1 MLLLICWTLLYH
13 QFSQNPL
20 NNLFL
25 FFSGCVIFLS
35 QFIRQIPIA
44 VLFGVFLYLG
54 IISLFSGI
62 QFMEQLRLFFTPR
75 KYHPNKRY
83 IYMVSMISCSVC
95 FRPVKHTH
103 LDKFIFDL
111 LQTGTPE
118 KGRVRA
124 PLLLFSKRGKRA
136 RMPH

>member
-1 MLLLICWTLLYH
+1 MAKVHPIHCIRNASDLKLKHLFLISWTVLYH

-20 NNLFL
+20 NNIFS
-25 FFSGCVIFLS
+25 FSGCVIFLS

-44 VLFGVFLYLG
+44 VLFGVLLYLG

-83 IYMVSMISCSVC
+83 IYMVSMISFSVC
-95 FRPVKHTH
+95 FKPVEQTH
-103 LDKFIFDL
+103 LDQFKFDL
-111 LQTGTPE
+111 LPN
-118 KGRVRA
+118 
-124 PLLLFSKRGKRA
+124 LLI
-136 RMPH
+136 